1 MSLRFRGG
9 DYIQRWRGIGG
20 LLRMAKSIFLP
31 FMKTAGKSIIKA
43 GKSKA
48 GKAVLGAIKD
58 QAISSGTNLLADAV
72 RGNDLE
78 ESLHNEGRNIRQRAA
93 DTIENVSKISK
104 KRKKKSI
111 GREKKRIKKGKRQ
124 SEKTDWLSD

>member
-9 DYIQRWRGIGG
+9 DYIQRGRGIGG

-48 GKAVLGAIKD
+48 GKVVLGAIKD
-58 QAISSGTNLLADAV
+58 QAISSDP
-72 RGNDLE
+72 E
-78 ESLHNEGRNIRQRAA
+78 
-93 DTIENVSKISK
+93 KISTSCK
-104 KRKKKSI
+104 NMLCITYSFVI
-111 GREKKRIKKGKRQ
+111 I
-124 SEKTDWLSD
+124 

>member
-9 DYIQRWRGIGG
+9 DYIQRGRGIGG
-20 LLRMAKSIFLP
+20 LLRMAKSVFLP
-31 FMKTAGKSIIKA
+31 LMKTAGKTIIKA

-58 QAISSGTNLLADAV
+58 QAISSGSNLLADAL

-78 ESLHNEGRNIRQRAA
+78 ESLHNEGQNIRERVAN
-93 DTIENVSKISK
+93 TIQSRIPK
-104 KRKKKSI
+104 KRKKKPISTPNK
-111 GREKKRIKKGKRQ
+111 KKRISYGNQ
-124 SEKTDWLSD
+124 HAEQTDWLSD